1 VAELVHDCRCVR
13 ITATVLATLALLGCG
28 GSNQGPEEFRS
39 ITSEQP
45 GSLLSAAV
53 TSDGVAYLAGGV
65 TGGGEAL
72 LLRWDGTTLTTI
84 PTPGAHAF
92 WWIHGVTDDEMYLAG
107 EAGEVFRF
115 DGTTLTPLAV
125 GAPAG
130 TTFFGIWGA
139 SGDDVWAV
147 GGSFTTGGPRRVI
160 MRSVGGSWHAVD
172 SPADIGDDVT
182 YFKVWGASASDVWIV
197 GDRGVVL
204 RDTGAGPVRDAAP
217 GAERYVT
224 VHGCGANDVYAVG
237 GGGSGTVV
245 RFDGAAWAPVV
256 LGDVPLLNAVACT
269 GGAPYL
275 GGFFGYAA
283 RLAGE
288 RVRVVAMPNEL
299 VDLGIHGIAVGT
311 RRIVAVGGDLLATAA
326 NPQRGFAVEI
336 RR

>member
-1 VAELVHDCRCVR
+1 MS
-13 ITATVLATLALLGCG
+13 LLGCG
-28 GSNQGPEEFRS
+28 GGDPTPEEFHT

-45 GSLLSAAV
+45 GSLLAAAV

-65 TGGGEAL
+65 TGGGAAL
-72 LLRWDGTTLTTI
+72 LLKWDGTTLATI

-92 WWIHGVTDDEMYLAG
+92 WWIHRIADDDMVLAG
-107 EAGEVFRF
+107 ESGEVSRF
-115 DGTTLTPLAV
+115 DGATLTPIAV

-130 TTFFGIWGA
+130 TTLFGVWGA
-139 SGDDVWAV
+139 TSDDLWAV
-147 GGSFTTGGPRRVI
+147 GGSFTSGGPRRVI
-160 MRSVGGSWHAVD
+160 MRSAGGSWHAVD
-172 SPADIGDDVT
+172 SPAEVDADVT

-204 RDTGAGPVRDAAP
+204 RDTGSGPVRAAAP

-224 VHGCGANDVYAVG
+224 VHGCGAGDVYAVG
-237 GGGSGTVV
+237 GGGNGTAVH
-245 RFDGAAWAPVV
+245 FDGAAWAPVA

-269 GGAPYL
+269 GGAPYI
-275 GGFFGYAA
+275 GGFFAYAA
-283 RLAGE
+283 RLTNGTA
-288 RVRVVAMPNEL
+288 RVITMPDEVA
-299 VDLGIHGIAVGT
+299 DLGVHGIAVGA